1 MMNQRKESFLWNLLC
16 NIILPVLI
24 LNKAHSFFP
33 SNGEQYSLILALAFP
48 FGYGLREYIAA
59 KTINTL
65 SAIGLVS
72 VLLTGG
78 LALMKLEG
86 IFFAIKEAL
95 IPLIIALFILCSVF
109 FYKKPLLYIVLI
121 KSPLFKSQLIL
132 DRVKTGGKES
142 QFNRLM
148 KTGTL
153 WLSGSF
159 LLSAILNFVIA
170 FFVFTDIDIKLS
182 PEKRSQILNE
192 QIADMTWMGYIM
204 IALPLS
210 ILMIALIWYLTKQLK
225 KITDLTLEEIINPQK

>member
-1 MMNQRKESFLWNLLC
+1 MPNQRKESFFWNLLC

-48 FGYGLREYIAA
+48 FGYGLREYITDR
-59 KTINTL
+59 TINTL

-86 IFFAIKEAL
+86 IFFVIKEAL
-95 IPLIIALFILCSVF
+95 IPLIIALFILFSV
-109 FYKKPLLYIVLI
+109 FYKKPLLHIVLI

-132 DRVKTGGKES
+132 ERVKAKGNEIL
-142 QFNRLM
+142 FNKLM

-159 LLSAILNFVIA
+159 LLSALLNFIIA
-170 FFVFTDIDIKLS
+170 FFVFTNIDTSLS
-182 PEKRSQILNE
+182 PEERSQILNE
-192 QIADMTWMGYIM
+192 QIADMTWMGYVM

-210 ILMIALIWYLTKQLK
+210 LLMIVLIYYLTKQLK
-225 KITDLTLEEIINPQK
+225 KLTELSLEEMINPQK

>member
-1 MMNQRKESFLWNLLC
+1 MLC
-16 NIILPVLI
+16 NILLPVLI

-33 SNGEQYSLILALAFP
+33 SNGEQYSLILALSFP
-48 FGYGLREYIAA
+48 FGYGLREYIQS

-78 LALMKLEG
+78 LALMELEG

-95 IPLIIALFILCSVF
+95 IPLIIALFILFSV

-132 DRVKTGGKES
+132 DRVKAKGNEIL
-142 QFNRLM
+142 FNKLM

-153 WLSGSF
+153 WLSTSF
-159 LLSAILNFVIA
+159 LLSALLNFIIA
-170 FFVFTDIDIKLS
+170 FFVFTNIDATLPPK
-182 PEKRSQILNE
+182 ERSQILNE
-192 QIADMTWMGYIM
+192 QIADMTWMGYVM

-210 ILMIALIWYLTKQLK
+210 LLMIVLIYYLTKQLK
-225 KITDLTLEEIINPQK
+225 KLTELSLEEMINPQK